1 MISFMKKWSL
11 ALRWWLFFMLI
22 NLGTV
27 IMFLTGMVDQVNAVD
42 FTKLSFVIWV
52 AFYVFTLRNGVIT
65 YKSSKNP
72 PITEHEISEYVHKN
86 EMGWFASDI
95 FLTIGMTGTVIG
107 FIYMLSTSF
116 AEISTANVVTLKVAM
131 SKMSMGMGAALYTTA
146 AGLICG
152 TILKIQQFDIQQY
165 LDKIDAVCKCG
176 GKK

>member
-1 MISFMKKWSL
+1 M
-11 ALRWWLFFMLI
+11 
-22 NLGTV
+22 
-27 IMFLTGMVDQVNAVD
+27 
-42 FTKLSFVIWV
+42 
-52 AFYVFTLRNGVIT
+52 T

-72 PITEHEISEYVHKN
+72 PITEHEISEYAHKN

-95 FLTIGMTGTVIG
+95 FLTIGMIGTVMG

-116 AEISTANVVTLKVAM
+116 AEISTANVVTLKTAM

-152 TILKIQQFDIQQY
+152 TILKIQQFDIQLY
-165 LDKIDAVCKCG
+165 LDKIDSVCKCG